1 MNNEDLK
8 RAIFVIFEV
17 YISLYALSRWQAGLL
32 LIGNFVKEENMMF
45 SELVSSC
52 ILHELEKFWHL
63 LPFYGIFI
71 IGVLCVNVSCLDKK
85 LKDHLIRRDEAE
97 QLGEEGE
104 VVR

>member
-52 ILHELEKFWHL
+52 ILHELEKF
-63 LPFYGIFI
+63 
-71 IGVLCVNVSCLDKK
+71 
-85 LKDHLIRRDEAE
+85 
-97 QLGEEGE
+97 
-104 VVR
+104 